1 MERKEMLKE
10 LVSIFEEVFEI
21 EDMEITEETNSD
33 DIEDW
38 NSLNHL
44 TLIGEIEQ
52 AFNIKFSMQE
62 MLEIKSMEKILDI
75 IEKEKK

>member
-33 DIEDW
+33 DLM
-38 NSLNHL
+38 NSNLQYHLN
-44 TLIGEIEQ
+44 
-52 AFNIKFSMQE
+52 
-62 MLEIKSMEKILDI
+62 
-75 IEKEKK
+75 